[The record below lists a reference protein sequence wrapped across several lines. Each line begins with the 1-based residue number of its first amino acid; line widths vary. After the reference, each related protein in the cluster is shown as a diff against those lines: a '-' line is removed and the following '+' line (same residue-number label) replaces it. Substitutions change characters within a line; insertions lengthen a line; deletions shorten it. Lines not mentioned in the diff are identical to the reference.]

1 MTAVLRP
8 GDRGDLVGVL
18 QATLNRDYPLY
29 SRLVVDGEYGPA
41 TTTAVAEFQRRAGLD
56 VAEPGTADTTTL
68 HRLGLNFDK
77 LPPPPGTR
85 PFYFSFAGTWGH
97 WNQGPQFDVGSALEG
112 ERRVR
117 NQPVAYPASGFLNP
131 DPHTSY
137 KESVALGV
145 VEGMRL
151 ILMNSGPFIL
161 AGYSQGAEVA
171 VRLMMFMID
180 GGPLEHRADDLRRVI
195 TFGSPCRPPGR
206 TLLGNNPQGAGISG
220 DYTPQEFRDRTFDFV
235 LDGDMYAMTTRETLL
250 EQFYDLLVQAEL
262 SVPFAVAVLQLMQ
275 SNILGGGLGGPFGA
289 VGRMAAPTALTRLG
303 DVDFVTSVRTMQV
316 VSEFLIRNPHIHYH
330 DWPDFNGQTGIERAK
345 QVLRDI
351 TSPD

>member
-1 MTAVLRP
+1 MTVILRP

-41 TTTAVAEFQRRAGLD
+41 TTAVVAEFQRRAGLD
-56 VAEPGTADTTTL
+56 VAEPGTADTATL
-68 HRLGLNFDK
+68 RRLGLNFDPI
-77 LPPPPGTR
+77 PPAGTR
-85 PFYFSFAGTWGH
+85 PLYYSFAGTWGH
-97 WNQGPQFDVGSALEG
+97 WSQGPPFDVGSALEG

-137 KESVALGV
+137 RESVALGV
-145 VEGMRL
+145 GEGIRL
-151 ILMNSGPFIL
+151 ILLNPGPFIL
-161 AGYSQGAEVA
+161 AGYSQGAEVV
-171 VRLMMFMID
+171 VRLMTLMTD
-180 GGPLEHRADDLRRVI
+180 SGPLAHRADDLRRVI

-206 TLLGNNPQGAGISG
+206 TLLGNNPPGAGISG

-235 LDGDMYAMTTRETLL
+235 LDGDMYSTTTDDTLL
-250 EQFYDLLVQAEL
+250 EQFYDLLVHAEL
-262 SVPFAVAVLQLMQ
+262 SVPFAVAVLQFLQ
-275 SNILGGGLGGPFGA
+275 SNILGGRLGGPLGN
-289 VGRMAAPTALTRLG
+289 VGRMTVPTALTGLG
-303 DVDFVTSVRTMQV
+303 GVDFVKAVRTMQV
-316 VSEFLIRNPHIHYH
+316 VSEFLIRNPHVHYH
-330 DWPDFNGQTGIERAK
+330 DWPDFDGHTGVERAK